1 MFTVRTSVVHSTGS
15 LFSWAVK
22 QSVHTSMKIVV
33 QDIQGG
39 DRFYSIAGAQGAVT
53 RICSTFAG
61 NTLNIAT
68 KSKREI
74 ENIKKFER
82 TTALTGEA
90 IKPPQSFN
98 KRKCAMYIFVA
109 LIAKQHSVIIFKFL
123 WRTSTF
129 LSVREVDCNFKKIS
143 RFLYNCITQVKI
155 RKLKHP
161 VEYKFPLF

>member
-1 MFTVRTSVVHSTGS
+1 MFTVRTSVVQSTGS

-129 LSVREVDCNFKKIS
+129 LSVREVDCNFKKNLA
-143 RFLYNCITQVKI
+143 FLVQLYHTSQNKEIKTPCWK
-155 RKLKHP
+155 
-161 VEYKFPLF
+161 